1 MKFGL
6 GIRFKE
12 AVAVS
17 LVALTLVAVTTA
29 VHLAQLTRVI
39 VEEAGRQ
46 VQLVARQ
53 IYAQS
58 SRSILRV
65 AAGPKNAATRRRLRG
80 FSTTAWLLD
89 ANCVRDDSDRDAR
102 SSSHGATR
110 EGRWRR
116 NVPPPDASWRENAI
130 SAFSPSINAGQT
142 TSVLRGI

>member
-1 MKFGL
+1 MRLRL

-58 SRSILRV
+58 SRSILR
-65 AAGPKNAATRRRLRG
+65 GSRRDPAELLRRDGELRG
-80 FSTTAWLLD
+80 FLD
-89 ANCVRDDSDRDAR
+89 ASVGLFAAPAVRA
-102 SSSHGATR
+102 
-110 EGRWRR
+110 
-116 NVPPPDASWRENAI
+116 
-130 SAFSPSINAGQT
+130 
-142 TSVLRGI
+142 